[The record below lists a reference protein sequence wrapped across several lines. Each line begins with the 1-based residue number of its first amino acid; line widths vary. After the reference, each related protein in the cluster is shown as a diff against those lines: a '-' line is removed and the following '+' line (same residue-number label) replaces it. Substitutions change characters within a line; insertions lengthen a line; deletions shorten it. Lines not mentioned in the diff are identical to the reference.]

1 MLFVACGNSRP
12 SSLPA
17 REAFAFVLIYLRLAL
32 NLWYPGPSFQL
43 RWCCGLCRRGNRNI
57 NIVSGRGG
65 EKRGKCVQDTRKS
78 NFTAK
83 CLNTFDAHCSS
94 KFIITSVVLDIR
106 NRSLLM
112 AWWGGESFWG
122 DHWNFS
128 SSLYAVF
135 AGKNPSALQKKF
147 FSLEIELGTYMDL
160 YSFESSMKWPFLD
173 IFSFRFSNNWESAGK
188 RSGSLYLFRSL

>member
-1 MLFVACGNSRP
+1 MLFVACENSRP

-17 REAFAFVLIYLRLAL
+17 RVAFAFVLIYLHLAL

-94 KFIITSVVLDIR
+94 KFIITSVVVDIR
-106 NRSLLM
+106 DRSLLV
-112 AWWGGESFWG
+112 GRREFFRGIIG
-122 DHWNFS
+122 T
-128 SSLYAVF
+128 LR
-135 AGKNPSALQKKF
+135 KNLSQLRAQKRP
-147 FSLEIELGTYMDL
+147 T
-160 YSFESSMKWPFLD
+160 
-173 IFSFRFSNNWESAGK
+173 
-188 RSGSLYLFRSL
+188 SLYLFWSLQYSFGTVNNELRGAD